1 MSSTGTPKDSMQRR
15 GLAML
20 IAGALLLGASGPTLA
35 ASPLDSS
42 VSGSDVIALG
52 AKAGIAS
59 GQNITGGGDVIV
71 LGAKLGIAGGT
82 SIAEGGT
89 VVALGA
95 TLVHSGGFRVITP
108 VGEEILQR
116 V

>member
-1 MSSTGTPKDSMQRR
+1 MSSTGAAKSSMQRR

-20 IAGALLLGASGPTLA
+20 VAGALLLGASGPTPA
-35 ASPLDSS
+35 ASPLDSN

-59 GQNITGGGDVIV
+59 GQNITAGSDVIT

-82 SIAEGGT
+82 SIAEDGT
-89 VVALGA
+89 VVALGVK
-95 TLVHSGGFRVITP
+95 LGLSGGSSSLAP
-108 VGEEILQR
+108 SGEEIPQR

>member
-1 MSSTGTPKDSMQRR
+1 MSSTGTPRVSMQRR

-20 IAGALLLGASGPTLA
+20 VAVGLLLSASGPTLA
-35 ASPLDSS
+35 ES
-42 VSGSDVIALG
+42 VTGTNISGSDVIALG

-59 GQNITGGGDVIV
+59 GQNISTGSDVIA

-82 SIAEGGT
+82 SVIA
-89 VVALGA
+89 
-95 TLVHSGGFRVITP
+95 P
-108 VGEEILQR
+108 VDEEISQP

>member
-1 MSSTGTPKDSMQRR
+1 MSSTGTAKSSMQRR

-20 IAGALLLGASGPTLA
+20 VASALLLGASDPTLA
-35 ASPLDSS
+35 ASPLDSN

-59 GQNITGGGDVIV
+59 GQNITAGGDVIT

-82 SIAEGGT
+82 SIAEDGT

-95 TLVHSGGFRVITP
+95 ELGIASGQNIVP
-108 VGEEILQR
+108 AGEEIPQR
-116 V
+116 L